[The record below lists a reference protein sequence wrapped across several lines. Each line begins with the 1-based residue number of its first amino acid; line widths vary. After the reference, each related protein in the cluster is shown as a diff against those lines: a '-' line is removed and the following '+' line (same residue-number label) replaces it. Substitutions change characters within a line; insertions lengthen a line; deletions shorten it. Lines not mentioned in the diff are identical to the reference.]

1 MTSADY
7 IDRDGIAQHEK
18 HFWAQED
25 VFSRSMKKPISS
37 IVKKTFEERPF
48 ENKERI
54 DNFQIASD
62 EQEDKISR
70 DIEARGGK
78 VIKLTSQP
86 ISKRRYKRN
95 VAKLLAKEK
104 ATY

>member
-7 IDRDGIAQHEK
+7 IDREGIAQHEE
-18 HFWAQED
+18 HFWKQED

-37 IVKKTFEERPF
+37 IVK
-48 ENKERI
+48 ERI
-54 DNFQIASD
+54 DNFQIATD
-62 EQEDKISR
+62 EQEAKISE

-78 VIKLTSQP
+78 VIKLTTQP

>member
-7 IDRDGIAQHEK
+7 IDREGIAQHEE
-18 HFWAQED
+18 HFWKQED
-25 VFSRSMKKPISS
+25 VFSRTEKESISS
-37 IVKKTFEERPF
+37 IVS
-48 ENKERI
+48 ERI
-54 DNFQIASD
+54 DNFQIYGEAKKIN
-62 EQEDKISR
+62 EQKLIDKIESQ
-70 DIEARGGK
+70 GGK
-78 VIKLTSQP
+78 VIKLTTQP

>member
-7 IDRDGIAQHEK
+7 IDRDGIAQHEE
-18 HFWAQED
+18 HFWKQED

-37 IVKKTFEERPF
+37 IVK
-48 ENKERI
+48 ERI
-54 DNFQIASD
+54 DNFQIATD
-62 EQEDKISR
+62 EQEAKISE

-78 VIKLTSQP
+78 VIKLTTQP